1 MHPRVHTGESDA
13 AHFCLPACGA
23 VLPTLLQFSG
33 SVRLVSD
40 MQCANVPNF
49 GYPRCPLCQS
59 KSALLTS
66 VVDFDCLPVDN
77 VIDGLF
83 TIQKDLNAKL
93 RVADASDFV
102 LWLTHVMRTHFDR
115 DEMHLIG
122 SATLYRLV
130 ANDTAKK
137 LQSSWSGILG
147 SLLGALLETKSAS
160 DRAQMLAFLFEFLH
174 LTKTF
179 KPTHELCLVLHLLAR
194 TDKKNYAETILTLM
208 PPVAVMP
215 ARYAHFLAH
224 CASSSLN
231 GLRVL

>member
-1 MHPRVHTGESDA
+1 
-13 AHFCLPACGA
+13 
-23 VLPTLLQFSG
+23 
-33 SVRLVSD
+33 
-40 MQCANVPNF
+40 MQCANVPNVV
-49 GYPRCPLCQS
+49 YPRCPLCQS

-66 VVDFDCLPVDN
+66 VVDFDRLPVDN

-83 TIQKDLNAKL
+83 TIQKDLNATL

-102 LWLTHVMRTHFDR
+102 LWLTHVMRKYLDR
-115 DEMHLIG
+115 DQMLLIG
-122 SATLYRLV
+122 SAALYRLV

-160 DRAQMLAFLFEFLH
+160 DAQMLAFLVDFLH
-174 LTKTF
+174 LTKMF
-179 KPTHELCLVLHLLAR
+179 KLAHNELCLVLHLLAR

-215 ARYAHFLAH
+215 ARYAHFCALCLAFAEWAA
-224 CASSSLN
+224 CFVERLT
-231 GLRVL
+231 GLAPLM